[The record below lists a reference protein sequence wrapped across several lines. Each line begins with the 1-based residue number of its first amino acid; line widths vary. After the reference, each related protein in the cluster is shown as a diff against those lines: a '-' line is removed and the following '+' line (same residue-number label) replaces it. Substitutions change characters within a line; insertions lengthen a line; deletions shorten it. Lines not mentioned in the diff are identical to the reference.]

1 MKDRF
6 CFCGNLIPKM
16 SGTGCILPPSKYRAK
31 KTCSRECW
39 SAYQS
44 EKQKKDY
51 PTRNCKVCGKVIS
64 RLTSGGMVMRQSKYD
79 ARKTC
84 DDAECK
90 RLALCG
96 HRKAQSFAVELDI
109 TDRFIL
115 GKL

>member
-16 SGTGCILPPSKYRAK
+16 SGTGCILPPSKYKAK
-31 KTCSRECW
+31 KTCSRECG
-39 SAYQS
+39 AIQDR
-44 EKQKKDY
+44 EKKKDY
-51 PTRNCKVCGKVIS
+51 PIRYCKICGKAIDK
-64 RLTSGGMVMRQSKYD
+64 LNASGLRMVRSKYE

-84 DDAECK
+84 SNPDCY
-90 RLALCG
+90 RLAHSG